1 MNITAVQRRAIN
13 TIMYFTH
20 VSVAGTDAVKI
31 YGPGAETYFIATTY
45 PHKAGYFA
53 LRPEL
58 TGSGYTQA
66 HARDDL
72 LDTVT
77 EEVTT
82 TL

>member
-1 MNITAVQRRAIN
+1 MSITAAQRRAIN
-13 TIMYFTH
+13 TIMRFTH
-20 VSVAGTDAVKI
+20 ISIAGTDAIKI

-45 PHKAGYFA
+45 PHKAGYFT

-58 TGSGYTQA
+58 TGSGLTQA

-72 LDTVT
+72 LDTVI

-82 TL
+82 L